1 MTTFGIF
8 LCVIAAI
15 WAGVGLVA
23 MIVGIVKDHRK
34 PKFNQDEF
42 NTMVE
47 RGSKAWADVPDSAK
61 WVDEL
66 RGNKE

>member
-1 MTTFGIF
+1 MTTFGLF

-15 WAGVGLVA
+15 WASVGVGYLAYSV
-23 MIVGIVKDHRK
+23 IKDYRK
-34 PKFNQDEF
+34 PKFNEEEF
-42 NTMVE
+42 KLMVE
-47 RGSKAWADVPDSAK
+47 RGTKAWAHVPDSAK